1 MFGLVY
7 LIFSLASWWRDV
19 IRESTYE
26 FKHTPYVRK
35 GLLMGMMLFIISE
48 IMFFFG
54 FFWAFFHSSIVPT
67 VQIGSVWPPVDYPII
82 DPFQYLFLIQLF

>member
-1 MFGLVY
+1 MALTVVSLFHNYLNGLSNLLFGFVY
-7 LIFSLASWWRDV
+7 LAFSLAAWWRDV

-48 IMFFFG
+48 VMFFF
-54 FFWAFFHSSIVPT
+54 W
-67 VQIGSVWPPVDYPII
+67 
-82 DPFQYLFLIQLF
+82 LFLGIFSF